1 MPAPLIADML
11 LTRKDNGVI
20 LSDKVQYFGE
30 WQPDYPDPALKTVN
44 NVTYLQRRGR
54 MEWVAPVTFMFSDS
68 FPNSTIAKMYATI
81 RAARN
86 RVWLTFKDRNGDIYD
101 VRIKNVPKPEPAP
114 NTPYIPVR
122 YLDCDLLMAG
132 FE

>member
-1 MPAPLIADML
+1 MPAPLIADMV

-20 LSDKVQYFGE
+20 LCDKIQFYGE

-54 MEWVAPVTFMFSDS
+54 MEWVCPVTLMFCDE
-68 FPNSTIAKMYATI
+68 FPNSTINKMWATI

-86 RVWLTFKDRNGDIYD
+86 RVWMTFKDRHGVTYD

-114 NTPYIPVR
+114 NTPYVPVR
-122 YLDCDLLMAG
+122 FLDVDLLQKG